1 MSWGSPAWFWALLLL
16 PIVAALFAWSERRRR
31 QLLAKLVAARL
42 ESSLAGNVSVVKRR
56 VQFAL
61 VLAGLALLVIALA
74 APRLGYTVEQAKRKG
89 RDVLIAVDTS
99 RSMLANDVTP
109 NRLGRAKLA
118 AQDFI
123 NALEGD
129 RLGLIAFAGSAFVQA
144 PLTIDYSA
152 VLASLDELDSNVIPL
167 GGTDIAEAIRIAIE
181 AFGKGES
188 ESRCLIIFTDGEELS
203 EDAVDAARKAVG
215 HLRIFTVGVGTAD
228 GSLISVP
235 GENGTS
241 EFIKDAEGN
250 FVKSRLDE
258 AKLRQIAEVTG
269 GFYVHLQNGP
279 TEMKRIVEDGLGKLK
294 ENEIDARMSR
304 RPVERYQ
311 WPLGL
316 GLALIIASALMN
328 DRRGGRTRPGILTN
342 PKRPPVRAR
351 APAPVAVLLMLA
363 CASGTLRADNNGAE
377 ELYKQGKFDEARKKY
392 EDALRKRPNLPE
404 LQYNKGT
411 TDYALGEYDS
421 AVYEFG
427 KALQSRDPKFRA
439 QAEYNLGTALLQRAL
454 RRNEFTEEK
463 RRRADLTNALQHLR
477 EAVKL
482 DPTRKNADINGGI
495 AKRELEKPKPTPPP
509 KQNTNDKNKKD
520 DKDQKDQDKQDQQSK
535 DQQSKDQQSKD
546 QQSKDQQSKD
556 QQSKDQQSK
565 DQQYKDQQSKDQQS
579 KDQQSKDQQSKDQQS
594 KDQQSKDQQ
603 SKDQQSKDQQSKDQQ
618 SKDQQSKDQQSKDQQ
633 SKDQQQANQGQPT
646 PTPSP
651 TDEKKLSGDIKPAQ
665 PEKPGEKSGEEA
677 QGALETGTNGEMS
690 KQQARALLDSLK
702 DEDGHPFKPQQRSA
716 APVLRDW

>member
-1 MSWGSPAWFWALLLL
+1 MSWGSPIWLWALVLL
-16 PIVAALFAWSERRRR
+16 PVAAALFLWAERQRR
-31 QLLAKLVAARL
+31 QLLTKLVAARL
-42 ESSLAGNVSVVKRR
+42 QPVLAGNVSLVKRR

-61 VLAGLALLVIALA
+61 ILGGLACLVFAMA
-74 APRLGYTVEQAKRKG
+74 APRFGYTFDQAKRKG

-118 AQDFI
+118 AQDFV

-129 RLGLIAFAGSAFVQA
+129 RLGLIAFAGSAFLQA
-144 PLTIDYSA
+144 PLTVDYSA
-152 VLASLDELDSNVIPL
+152 VLASLDELDTNVIPL
-167 GGTDIAEAIRIAIE
+167 GGTDIAEAIRVATE

-188 ESRCLIIFTDGEELS
+188 DSRCLVIFTDGEELS
-203 EDAVDAARKAVG
+203 EEAVDAAKKAAG
-215 HLRIFTVGVGTAD
+215 QLRIFTVGVGTTD

-258 AKLRQIAEVTG
+258 AKLRQIAELTG
-269 GFYVHLQNGP
+269 GFYVHLQSGGL
-279 TEMKRIVEDGLGKLK
+279 EMKRIVEEGLGKMK

-304 RPVERYQ
+304 HPVERYQ

-328 DRRGGRTRPGILTN
+328 DRRGGRTRPSAPQTA
-342 PKRPPVRAR
+342 KRRRGRAGT
-351 APAPVAVLLMLA
+351 AAPVAAVLMLA
-363 CASGTLRADNNGAE
+363 CAPTGVRAASPGAE
-377 ELYKQGKFDEARKKY
+377 ELYKQGKFEEARQKY
-392 EDALRKRPNLPE
+392 EAELKKRPNVPE

-411 TDYALGEYDS
+411 TDYALGEYDA
-421 AVYEFG
+421 AVHEFG
-427 KALQSRDPKFRA
+427 KSLEARDPKFRA

-454 RRNEFTEEK
+454 KRDEIKEEK
-463 RRRADLTNALQHLR
+463 PRKADLTNAVQHLT
-477 EAVKL
+477 ESLKL
-482 DPTRKNADINGGI
+482 DPKRKDAEYNGGV
-495 AKRELEKPKPTPPP
+495 ARRELAKPKPTTPP
-509 KQNTNDKNKKD
+509 KQDQKDKKD
-520 DKDQKDQDKQDQQSK
+520 DKKDDKDQDKQDQQSK

-546 QQSKDQQSKD
+546 QKSKDQQSKDQKSKDQQSKEQQSKD

-565 DQQYKDQQSKDQQS
+565 EQQSKEQQSKDQQA
-579 KDQQSKDQQSKDQQS
+579 KEQQAKGQEGN
-594 KDQQSKDQQ
+594 
-603 SKDQQSKDQQSKDQQ
+603 
-618 SKDQQSKDQQSKDQQ
+618 
-633 SKDQQQANQGQPT
+633 DQQQAKSGQPT
-646 PTPSP
+646 PAPTP
-651 TDEKKLSGDIKPAQ
+651 TNEKKLSGDIKPAQ

-677 QGALETGTNGEMS
+677 QAALETGTNGEMS

-702 DEDGHPFKPQQRSA
+702 NDDSHPFKPQQRSS